1 MGSCHSPLCTESE
14 EGVSAGGDV
23 RREGGGGREKA
34 TKGEGVRGGGT
45 LLPMEYVCIHVGCEG
60 TKVKLKC

>member
-1 MGSCHSPLCTESE
+1 MGGRHTPLCAESE

-34 TKGEGVRGGGT
+34 TKGERVRGGGT
-45 LLPMEYVCIHVGCEG
+45 LLPMECVCMCGI
-60 TKVKLKC
+60 